1 MRFIVVIQLI
11 VAVLL
16 SAAILLQSRG
26 TGLGMAFG
34 GEGNIYRTKRGL
46 EKSLFRATIALG
58 VLFLGSALVNTL
70 AQRQQSP
77 AENLPPAADTAPLTP
92 ESSPA
97 AGAPLTPDAPASPSP
112 AAFDNPT
119 P

>member
-46 EKSLFRATIALG
+46 EKSLFRATIVLA

-70 AQRQQSP
+70 AQTPRAPVDLQDSAADVPLAPEASP
-77 AENLPPAADTAPLTP
+77 APDASLTPGADSSPSETAPGSFTP
-92 ESSPA
+92 
-97 AGAPLTPDAPASPSP
+97 
-112 AAFDNPT
+112 
-119 P
+119 